1 MDELHRLAT
10 SLRDMRFPPLVGV
23 EGVMLNVGKL
33 ATGAAEYFLGEVASS
48 PDAYYTGAKEAP
60 GYWCGSLAPDLGLV
74 GQVDPDDFR
83 ALLTGLDPR
92 NGEALVNI
100 SHSVCR
106 RRTVKAGEEWLTP
119 GAAAERLGV
128 SARHVRRLI
137 AAGEQGSSFAS
148 LAAERS
154 TGGRGRWRIS
164 AAEVARYAA
173 TQAPKA
179 RRPGYD
185 LAFRPPKSVSVAWA
199 LGGEAIREVIREA
212 HREAVAAALCY
223 LEDQAAAARS
233 GRGRARVAT
242 DGYVAAAFDHRT
254 SRAGDPLL
262 HTHVVVANL
271 TRLPDGTWRALDSRG
286 IFRHARTAGFL
297 YQAQL
302 RHLLSTRLGATWE
315 PVRNGW
321 ADLAGAPAV
330 LLAAFSKRRADIEAA
345 VAEVGASSA
354 RAYQAATL
362 ATRPRKDHHGG
373 PLGLEERWA
382 AEAADLGVD
391 ENWLDA
397 CVGHAAPVAPSPE
410 VMQALLDEL
419 GGPRGLTERA
429 STFDR
434 RDVIRALCERGGTAL
449 SADALVSWAD
459 RFLASPRVVV
469 LAPTSSGATRRFS
482 TPELV
487 ALEARLLTAAEE
499 APTRSVPGV
508 DDRVL
513 ADVLAAHPML
523 SGEQTAM
530 VEAVCG
536 SPRAVLAVTGRP
548 GSGKTAAAAAC
559 VEALVASG
567 VPVAG
572 CSLSATAAGEL
583 ETATGLGER
592 TGRPASTIARLLVEL
607 DDPISGGLAAGCVIL
622 IDEASLAPT
631 RLVARLLDHV
641 ERAGGALRLVGD
653 PDQHGSV
660 EAGGLFAALV
670 ARAGDDVVALR
681 ANHRQCDPVDRNA
694 IDAYRQGRV
703 ADAVASYDTA
713 GKLTR
718 SPNAAASYDAMA
730 STWFARRRQGGRDPM
745 IVGTNS
751 ARAEL
756 NARARALLVSA
767 GELEGPGLVVA
778 GREFQVGDEV
788 VARRNDRRLR
798 GADGD
803 FVKNGSAGR
812 VTMVDPA
819 HGALV
824 VAFTNEGEVRLPAAY
839 LSAGAVEHAYARTT
853 YGLQGATLDAAL
865 YHPSD
870 ASSFEEGYV
879 AITRARRSTELFV
892 VEGQLEDDEAHGPP
906 REVTDLGDVVGS
918 LSRRGAGRLAHEDGS
933 AADGISLAG
942 ATLGQLAA
950 RRAEVE
956 DTLAG
961 EPPAVDLALAGAQR
975 TLNALQERKRS
986 ERSRQAVDRGSRR
999 RTQPGWLD
1007 AAIARAERTVAD
1019 LSRRQV
1025 ERAEWRAEHAPELH
1039 EREVLR
1045 RAAASRR
1052 ERLSYDLR
1060 AGASEPIIDR
1070 LGSRPGRPG
1079 PARRWDEAAI
1089 KLAVGLDGG
1098 DAQVAATEP
1107 RRTSARRRQP
1117 EPVVAP
1123 DRSIDLP

>member
-1 MDELHRLAT
+1 M
-10 SLRDMRFPPLVGV
+10 GV

-33 ATGAAEYFLGEVASS
+33 AAGAAEYFLGEVATS

-83 ALLTGLDPR
+83 ALLAGLDPR
-92 NGEALVNI
+92 SGEALVNV

-137 AAGEQGSSFAS
+137 AAGEQGSSVAS
-148 LAAERS
+148 LAAEVATVGRS
-154 TGGRGRWRIS
+154 RWRIS

-199 LGGEAIREVIREA
+199 LGDEGLREVIREA
-212 HREAVAAALCY
+212 HREAVTAALAY

-233 GRGRARVAT
+233 GRGRSRVAT

-271 TRLPDGTWRALDSRG
+271 TRLADGTWRALDSRG

-297 YQAQL
+297 YQAHL
-302 RHLLSTRLGATWE
+302 RHLLSTRLGAAWE

-321 ADLAGAPAV
+321 ADLAGSPAI
-330 LLAAFSKRRADIEAA
+330 LLSAFSKRRADIEAA
-345 VAEVGASSA
+345 VAEAGASSA

-362 ATRPRKDHHGG
+362 ITRPRKDHQGG
-373 PLGLEERWA
+373 PLGLEDRWA

-397 CVGHAAPVAPSPE
+397 CVGHAVPVAPSHD
-410 VMQALLDEL
+410 VMLALLDEL

-434 RDVIRALCERGGTAL
+434 RDVIRALCERAGPAL
-449 SADALVSWAD
+449 AAEALVCWAD

-469 LAPTSSGATRRFS
+469 LAPTSAGATRRFS

-487 ALEARLLTAAEE
+487 ALEARLLTAAEV
-499 APTRSVPGV
+499 APSRLVPSV
-508 DDRVL
+508 DDEVL

-523 SGEQTAM
+523 SDEQRAM
-530 VEAVCG
+530 VESVCG
-536 SPRAVLAVTGRP
+536 STRAVLAVTGHP
-548 GSGKTAAAAAC
+548 GSGKTAATAVC

-567 VPVAG
+567 VPVVG
-572 CSLSATAAGEL
+572 CSLSATAAAEL
-583 ETATGLGER
+583 EAATGLGER

-607 DDPISGGLAAGCVIL
+607 DDPVAGGLAPGSVVL

-670 ARAGDDVVALR
+670 ARSGDDVVVLR
-681 ANHRQCDPVDRNA
+681 ANHRQCDPVERHA
-694 IDAYRQGRV
+694 IDAYRQGQV
-703 ADAVASYDTA
+703 ADAVASYDAA

-718 SPNAAASYDAMA
+718 SPSAAVSYDAMA
-730 STWFARRRQGGRDPM
+730 TTWFARRRQGGRDPM

-756 NARARALLVSA
+756 NARARALLVTA
-767 GELEGPGLVVA
+767 GELEGPSLVVA

-798 GADGD
+798 GAGGD
-803 FVKNGSAGR
+803 FVKNGSVGR
-812 VTMVDPA
+812 VAAVDLA
-819 HGALV
+819 HGELL

-865 YHPSD
+865 YHPGD

-879 AITRARRSTELFV
+879 AITRARHSTELFV
-892 VEGQLEDDEAHGPP
+892 VEGQVDDDDESHGAPG
-906 REVTDLGDVVGS
+906 EVTDLDAVVGS
-918 LSRRGAGRLAHEDGS
+918 LSRRGAGRLAHDEDGS
-933 AADGISLAG
+933 AADGISLTG

-950 RRAEVE
+950 RRAEIE

-975 TLNALQERKRS
+975 TLKALLERRRS

-1052 ERLSYDLR
+1052 EQLAYGMR

-1070 LGSRPGRPG
+1070 LGPRPRRPG
-1079 PARRWDEAAI
+1079 PARRWEEAAI

-1098 DAQVAATEP
+1098 DAQVTATESQ
-1107 RRTSARRRQP
+1107 RGICATRNRP
-1117 EPVVAP
+1117 EPAAPP
-1123 DRSIDLP
+1123 DRCVGLP